1 MFELRNEVVEGELAF
16 CCGLAG
22 GLGRCDRLGGKRDRT
37 GFEGGVDG
45 VGGELFAFA

>member
-1 MFELRNEVVEGELAF
+1 MFKLCDEVVERELAS

-22 GLGRCDRLGGKRDRT
+22 GFRGCDGLGGEGDGT